1 MSLFEEELTSLSIP
15 FSAQIISKCAQQQAT
30 CVMHLLQDEGAA
42 SRRGPQGQYISP
54 RAPHKVSGPF
64 HAPHACAGDLY
75 IRSAPRRDAWR
86 QQVNACAGGGAWR
99 MRHLPLRA
107 LIHKEMCVLPMLEHT
122 LVRAHALHCRFMA
135 PRAQVRTQRSSMH
148 ACAHMRATWHVTWPP
163 VRSSV
168 ANIIAPILEAVCSLC
183 PLLLSTKI
191 LNIRF
196 FVCSAF

>member
-1 MSLFEEELTSLSIP
+1 MRGGAIF
-15 FSAQIISKCAQQQAT
+15 AQF
-30 CVMHLLQDEGAA
+30 AA
-42 SRRGPQGQYISP
+42 RSRRGGWCSGAWARVAPGAAARRVLLGLYTAHQHAHWVSALLLHDVSRHLFCFCTRLHAARTAAKSTHTP
-54 RAPHKVSGPF
+54 RSTASAVLAIARHHMLAACGL
-64 HAPHACAGDLY
+64 AAACA
-75 IRSAPRRDAWR
+75 
-86 QQVNACAGGGAWR
+86 Q
-99 MRHLPLRA
+99 
-107 LIHKEMCVLPMLEHT
+107 
-122 LVRAHALHCRFMA
+122 RAHALHCRFMA